1 MVGFSKD
8 GEGVHPLA
16 SVKELVK
23 DRSFAQ
29 DHVGGFPSNSP
40 RSRLMSK
47 ESCDPSVQFRAV
59 ERMKAE
65 VAEIER
71 RTAEVA
77 VVEQWRRNEEQA
89 EENPQ

>member
-1 MVGFSKD
+1 
-8 GEGVHPLA
+8 
-16 SVKELVK
+16 
-23 DRSFAQ
+23 
-29 DHVGGFPSNSP
+29 
-40 RSRLMSK
+40 MSK